1 MSQMTTTS
9 STTDSTIPSA
19 TQALELIIPEPGIA
33 TRPPMVLITCAG
45 RSGSKWMLK
54 MLDFHPGTLGRNEP
68 DRMDGG
74 LSDPSAENWEQRAL
88 DSGARIGFVDLAP
101 DVVKDHARLWVK
113 LTRADKLLYTRTV
126 QKVFGRHPEAGYP
139 WFMYNTKRMDQAQR
153 VMKIVN
159 ARYLICKVLEE
170 TTHIPVIHI
179 IRHPGGMLSSWLT
192 RYAPNQDPDEL
203 MKKQQGIF
211 QRICDHDPEFAK
223 ICGPVEGKEL
233 AELKVWC
240 WRHAQEHMLELGRA
254 HPRYMQVTFEKL
266 SQNPVEIMEPAYA
279 LCGLEYTD
287 SIRKHIDRETKASPA
302 IASAWKSKLDPK
314 YQDMVERVL
323 DGSPITELLAD

>member
-1 MSQMTTTS
+1 MTMQNTS
-9 STTDSTIPSA
+9 SHPTNISSE
-19 TQALELIIPEPGIA
+19 QAPELIIPEPGVD

-54 MLDFHPGTLGRNEP
+54 MLDFHPQTLGRNEP
-68 DRMDGG
+68 NRMDRG
-74 LSDPSAENWEQRAL
+74 LSDPDAENWEQRAL

-101 DVVKDHARLWVK
+101 DVVKDHARVWVK
-113 LTRADKLLYTRTV
+113 LTRADKLLYTRTL
-126 QKVFGRHPEAGYP
+126 QRILGRHPEAGYP
-139 WFMYNTKRMDQAQR
+139 WLMYSPKRIAQGQR

-159 ARYLICKVLEE
+159 ARYMICRVLEE

-192 RYAPNQDPDEL
+192 RFAPKQDPDEL
-203 MKKQQGIF
+203 MELQRGIYS
-211 QRICDHDPEFAK
+211 RICERDPAYAQ
-223 ICGPVEGKEL
+223 ICGPVDGKEL

-240 WRHAQEHMLELGRA
+240 WRHAQEHMLRLGRA

-279 LCGLEYTD
+279 LCGLEFTD
-287 SIRKHIDRETKASPA
+287 AIRTHIERETKASA
-302 IASAWKSKLDPK
+302 SIATAWKQKLDPK

-323 DGSPITELLAD
+323 DGSPITELLA

>member
-1 MSQMTTTS
+1 MSQMTTPDTS
-9 STTDSTIPSA
+9 PQSTIPSA
-19 TQALELIIPEPGIA
+19 DQARELIIPEPGVA

-54 MLDFHPGTLGRNEP
+54 MLDFHPQTLGRNEP
-68 DRMDGG
+68 NRMDRG
-74 LSDPSAENWEQRAL
+74 LSDPEAENWEQRAL

-126 QKVFGRHPEAGYP
+126 QKVFGRHPEAQYP
-139 WFMYNTKRMDQAQR
+139 WSMYNTKRMAQAQR

-179 IRHPGGMLSSWLT
+179 IRHPSGMLSSWLI
-192 RYAPNQDPDEL
+192 RFAPNQDPDEL
-203 MKKQQGIF
+203 MGLQRGIYS
-211 QRICDHDPEFAK
+211 RICERDPAFAQ

-240 WRHAQEHMLELGRA
+240 WRHAQEHMLRLGRA

-279 LCGLEYTD
+279 LCGLEFTD
-287 SIRKHIDRETKASPA
+287 VIRKHIDQETKASPA
-302 IASAWKSKLDPK
+302 IATAWKKKLDPK
-314 YQDMVERVL
+314 HQEMVERVL
-323 DGSPITELLAD
+323 EGSPITQLLAH